1 MIHVKPATSKQI
13 AEIFDNNL
21 FDGANAMIATDT
33 ETGEVVGHSKFSI
46 IDGVFTIHDV
56 CPSEKDIWLCD
67 LISRATMNYAINR
80 GILLCNLDKVAPKG
94 AFLLLRYIENEQTD
108 CINIIQLFTMCKNCS
123 KGTETLDN

>member
-1 MIHVKPATSKQI
+1 MIHVKPATGEQI

-67 LISRATMNYAINR
+67 LISRATMNFAINR

>member
-1 MIHVKPATSKQI
+1 MIHVKPATSEQI
-13 AEIFDNNL
+13 AEIFDNTL
-21 FDGANAMIATDT
+21 FEGANAMIATDT
-33 ETGEVVGHSKFSI
+33 ETGEIVGHSKFSI
-46 IDGVFTIHDV
+46 INGIFTIYDV
-56 CPSEKDIWLCD
+56 SPAEKDIWLCD

-80 GILLCNLDKVAPKG
+80 GTLLCNLDKAAPKS

>member
-1 MIHVKPATSKQI
+1 MIHVKPATNEQI
-13 AEIFDNNL
+13 AEIFDNNI

-33 ETGEVVGHSKFSI
+33 DTGEFVGYSKFSI
-46 IDGVFTIHDV
+46 INGVFMLYEV
-56 CPSEKDIWLCD
+56 SPAEKDIWLCD

-80 GILLCNLDKVAPKG
+80 GIILCSLDKEAPKS

>member
-1 MIHVKPATSKQI
+1 MIHVKPATSEQI
-13 AEIFDNNL
+13 AEIFDNTL
-21 FDGANAMIATDT
+21 FEGANAMIATDT
-33 ETGEVVGHSKFSI
+33 ETGEIVGHSKFSI
-46 IDGVFTIHDV
+46 INGIFTIYDV
-56 CPSEKDIWLCD
+56 SPAEKDIWLCD

-80 GILLCNLDKVAPKG
+80 GILLCNLDNAAPKN

>member
-1 MIHVKPATSKQI
+1 MIHVKPATGEQI

-123 KGTETLDN
+123 KGAETLDN

>member
-1 MIHVKPATSKQI
+1 MIHVKPATNDQI
-13 AEIFDNNL
+13 AEIFDNNI
-21 FDGANAMIATDT
+21 FEGANAMIATDT

-46 IDGVFTIHDV
+46 INGIFTIYDV
-56 CPSEKDIWLCD
+56 SPAEKDIWLCD

-80 GILLCNLDKVAPKG
+80 GIILCNLDKNAPKG
-94 AFLLLRYIENEQTD
+94 AFSLLRYIENELID

>member
-1 MIHVKPATSKQI
+1 MIHVKPATSEQI

-33 ETGEVVGHSKFSI
+33 ETGEVVGYSKFSI
-46 IDGVFTIHDV
+46 INGVFTIHDV

>member
-1 MIHVKPATSKQI
+1 MIHVKPATGEQI

-33 ETGEVVGHSKFSI
+33 ETGEVVGYSKFSI
-46 IDGVFTIHDV
+46 IDGVFTIYDV
-56 CPSEKDIWLCD
+56 SPSEKDIWLCD

-94 AFLLLRYIENEQTD
+94 AFLLLRYIDNEQTD